1 MLNEEQIIEELL
13 MLNSSIVHDALRSEK
28 LLNQTLPHEIKP
40 LLYENKVVGKVWTL
54 SGELK
59 SELNQDKTLLSWTNF
74 LSNAEK
80 NSVIVC
86 QPNNHSIALMGEL
99 SAEVLKLKG
108 IRGYITDG
116 GCRDVTRIKSEIKLP
131 VYCRYNTPKD
141 VAGRWI
147 VKEMGTSIQI
157 GDVNIKT
164 GDYLIADED
173 GIVII
178 PNKII
183 FKIIAKAKKDL
194 NSENKM
200 RKAILNGTDPQEAYL
215 KYGKF

>member
-13 MLNSSIVHDALRSEK
+13 LLNSSIVHDALRSEK

>member
-1 MLNEEQIIEELL
+1 MLNESQIIEELL
-13 MLNSSIVHDALRSEK
+13 LLNSSIVHDALRTAK
-28 LLNQTLPHEIKP
+28 LLDQTLPHEIKP
-40 LLYENKVVGKVWTL
+40 LLYENKVVGRIWTL
-54 SGELK
+54 SGTLK
-59 SELNQDKTLLSWTNF
+59 NNLNEEKTLLSWTNF

-80 NSVIVC
+80 NTVIVC
-86 QPNNHSIALMGEL
+86 QPNNHSIALMGDL
-99 SAEVLKLKG
+99 SAEALKIKG

-131 VYCRYNTPKD
+131 VYCRFNTPKD
-141 VAGRWI
+141 VTGRW
-147 VKEMGTSIQI
+147 VVEEMGTSINI
-157 GDVNIKT
+157 GDVIVKT

-178 PNKII
+178 PKKII
-183 FKIIAKAKKDL
+183 FKIIHKAKQDL

-200 RKAILNGTDPQEAYL
+200 REAILNGIDPKDAYL

>member
-13 MLNSSIVHDALRSEK
+13 LLNSSIVHDALRSEK

-131 VYCRYNTPKD
+131 IYCRYNTPKD

>member
-13 MLNSSIVHDALRSEK
+13 LLNSSIVHDALRSEK
-28 LLNQTLPHEIKP
+28 LSNQTLPHEIKP

-80 NSVIVC
+80 KSVIVC

-183 FKIIAKAKKDL
+183 FKIMAKAKKDL

>member
-13 MLNSSIVHDALRSEK
+13 LLNSSIVHDALRSEK

-54 SGELK
+54 SGELN

-86 QPNNHSIALMGEL
+86 QPNNNSIALMGEL
-99 SAEVLKLKG
+99 SAEALKLKG
-108 IRGYITDG
+108 VRGYITDA

-131 VYCRYNTPKD
+131 IYCRYNTPKD
-141 VAGRWI
+141 VAGRW
-147 VKEMGTSIQI
+147 VVNEMGASIKI
-157 GDVNIKT
+157 GEVNINT
-164 GDYLIADED
+164 GDYIIADED

-178 PNKII
+178 PKNII
-183 FKIIAKAKKDL
+183 FKVINKAKEDL
-194 NSENKM
+194 RSENKM
-200 RKAILNGTDPQEAYL
+200 RDAILNGVDPKEAYL
-215 KYGKF
+215 KYRKF

>member
-1 MLNEEQIIEELL
+1 MLSEEQIIEELL
-13 MLNSSIVHDALRSEK
+13 LLNSSIVHDALRSEK

-131 VYCRYNTPKD
+131 IYCRYNTPKD

>member
-13 MLNSSIVHDALRSEK
+13 LLNSSIVHDALRSEK

-147 VKEMGTSIQI
+147 VKEMGTSVQI